1 MKLLRPD
8 IKSMNHKKENFDI
21 LDPIKKKKTSFA
33 KEHMKGLYDN

>member
-21 LDPIKKKKTSFA
+21 LDPIKKKK
-33 KEHMKGLYDN
+33 KLPLQKNI